1 MSGVSYNKST
11 HVWTVSTGTKTAD
24 IQAAIDSAAAG
35 DTIYFAAGTHTLTD
49 TLVIRHDGIAITGAG
64 EDLTTLKLDVS
75 KAGGE
80 AIVYKGE
87 GADWTGGLSKGVSEG
102 ATKITLADASGL
114 KTGDVLYLS
123 AANTAEF
130 LASGLYDNILDSP
143 YTADSPLR
151 ESYVEIASISG
162 NVVTLA
168 QPVAYDMG
176 TSETTVQRLD
186 LLKGASISDLT
197 VTTNLSAADPY
208 YFENEYE
215 QYSGES
221 AITGRY
227 VYNMSVSN
235 VRIVN
240 PVSNGLELR
249 GAFGGDVDGLEV
261 TGAHNKGGEGNGYGL
276 YLAETFYGNFEN
288 LTMTDVRHAVVFSSW
303 SAEIGNNVHVL
314 WTNRDIN
321 YHGSPDHSN
330 TVLVDRVEYDA
341 GSDRA
346 WPVVGTGSVM
356 HPWTD
361 IHDNTTLFRYAQ
373 GSFKDEEIVAQDG
386 GSTLYGN
393 GGHDLLIGGTGADF
407 LYGGEGNDTIR
418 GNEGADEIDG
428 GAGND
433 ILSGGSGRD
442 VFVKNYGEGA
452 DVVTDFLGWSNGD
465 ALALVGYYGV
475 SKVSDLV
482 MNQIG
487 DDVEIVLARGYRIE
501 DSILLKNVT
510 ISSLGE
516 ENFLFLDPG
525 KAALSVDLSSG
536 DDVIYGSGKADII
549 SSTISHINA
558 GDIVRAGAG
567 TDTLA
572 MVSSS
577 FTLVTAGLDNV
588 KGIDIIDVSAASSAR
603 LVLDDAFVAR
613 SDTGSIRVISDDDG
627 IDRIDTSAVAVEHE
641 VFVAGSGAVVM
652 ANVENNAISVDD
664 AFAGTLK
671 GGKYGDTITV
681 RGGGA
686 TLKGYEGDDTFL
698 IRDDTTARMEGGD
711 GDDIFSF
718 VSDSLRGTV
727 RVSGGA
733 GTADQ
738 LRFGQ
743 TVNVTAADLAG
754 VSGIEILSFRK
765 TGSSADLTDGMF
777 GGDALEVRGHTGG
790 ILSAMIDI
798 SGLSGDHTIVLG
810 RYMNLTVDGS
820 HSGNIDFRID
830 ETARGY
836 LSASNS
842 ADTITGSSLNDR
854 IYGNGGNDTI
864 AGGAGNDRLS
874 GGGGRD
880 IFEMTLGDGRDTIT
894 DFQTGASG
902 DRLDLTGYYH
912 LRSFSDLDLVQVG
925 SAVRLDLNANDSVTF
940 EDTNVAAFTADNFR
954 FDNSVIF
961 DLTLRT
967 TNGED
972 RIITGGGND
981 TVLVWVSNLDPAV
994 DVFDLGAGTDS
1005 MIFQTTEAFTFNA
1018 ARFSLM
1024 RGIEILDVSAA
1035 QTGPSLVISD
1045 SLAGD
1050 NDRGELTILYGA
1062 GGIGSLDTS
1071 RVDADHN
1078 VILIGSGAVTLAD
1091 GADNRVV
1098 FEAGQSVNLTGGD
1111 GGDYVR
1117 LRGGSATLVMGDGND
1132 TVAVTG
1138 DGVWNLRGG
1147 NGDDIFQFFTADG
1160 LAGQRVRGDSGY
1172 DEVRLYET
1180 ANYDASDLAN
1190 VSGIESIK
1198 LYEDGNMLELF
1209 AGLFGTRLTI
1219 GGNNGLVDAWI
1230 DMTGL
1235 AEGQTLVIDRDINAY
1250 LTGSSGVSY
1259 TIETTSSATGT
1270 VTATAGHDTIT
1281 CGSADDVLYGMGG
1294 NDFLYGGY
1302 GDDRIEGGSGND
1314 YIEGGRG
1321 ADILSGGTGD
1331 DVFAWVNV
1339 NDLGDIIED
1348 FEPQSGGDALDLSA
1362 LFEANRLGSQTVD
1375 SAFDGGFLR
1384 WRDVADGVQLQ
1395 VDLDGAAKATKG
1407 WVTIATLDGLDSTE
1421 VSHDVIR
1428 V

>member
-1 MSGVSYNKST
+1 MSGVSYDGTT
-11 HVWTVSTGTKTAD
+11 HIWTISTGTSTAD
-24 IQAAIDSAAAG
+24 IQSAIDSATAG
-35 DTIYFAAGTHTLTD
+35 DTIFFAAGAHTLTD
-49 TLVIRHDGIAITGAG
+49 TLVIRHDGIAIEGAG
-64 EDLTTLKLDVS
+64 EDLTTLKLDVA
-75 KAGGE
+75 KAGSGE
-80 AIVYKGE
+80 AIMYKGD
-87 GADWTGGLSKGVSEG
+87 GADWIGSLSKSVAEG
-102 ATKITLADASGL
+102 ATTITLPDVSGL
-114 KTGDVLYLS
+114 KAGDVLYLS
-123 AANTAEF
+123 AKNTAAF
-130 LASGLYDNILDSP
+130 LASGPYDNILDSP

-151 ESYVEIASISG
+151 ESYVRIASVSG

-176 TSETTVQRLD
+176 TSETTVQRMD
-186 LLKGASISDLT
+186 LLTGASVSNLT

-227 VYNMSVSN
+227 VKDMAVSN
-235 VRIVN
+235 IKIIN

-249 GAFGGDVDGLEV
+249 GAFGGNVDGLEV

-276 YLAETFYGNFEN
+276 YLAETFYGDFEN

-303 SAEIGNNVHVL
+303 SAEVGNNVHVL

-341 GSDRA
+341 GPDRA

-433 ILSGGSGRD
+433 VLSGGTGRD
-442 VFVKNYGEGA
+442 VFVKSYGEGA
-452 DVVTDFLGWSNGD
+452 DTVTDFLGWSNGD
-465 ALALVGYYGV
+465 ALALAGYYGI
-475 SKVSDLV
+475 SRLSDLV

-487 DDVEIVLARGYRIE
+487 DDVEIVFARGSGLE

-510 ISSLGE
+510 IASLGE
-516 ENFLFLDPG
+516 ENFLFLDSG
-525 KAALSVDLSSG
+525 KAALSIALSSG
-536 DDVIYGSGKADII
+536 DDVIYGSGKADIV
-549 SSTISHINA
+549 STTISHISE
-558 GDIVRAGAG
+558 GDIIRAGKG

-572 MVSSS
+572 IVSSS
-577 FTLVTAGLDNV
+577 FTFVTAGLDNI

-627 IDRIDTSAVAVEHE
+627 IDRIDTSAVASGHE
-641 VFVAGSGAVVM
+641 VFVAGSGTVIM
-652 ANVENNAISVDD
+652 ANVENNAVSVDE
-664 AFAGTLK
+664 ALAGMLK
-671 GGKYGDTITV
+671 GGRYNDVVTV
-681 RGGGA
+681 YAGAA
-686 TLKGYEGDDTFL
+686 TLKGNDGDDTFL
-698 IRDDTTARMEGGD
+698 IRGDTTARMEGGN

-718 VSDSLRGTV
+718 VSDSLHGAV
-727 RVSGGA
+727 RVLGGA
-733 GTADQ
+733 GSADQ

-765 TGSSADLTDGMF
+765 TGSSITLTDGMF

-798 SGLSGDHTIVLG
+798 SGLSGDHVIVLG

-820 HSGNIDFRID
+820 HSGNISFRID

-864 AGGAGNDRLS
+864 AGGKGNDRLS

-894 DFQTGASG
+894 DFQTGKSG
-902 DRLDLTGYYH
+902 DILDLTGYYH
-912 LRSFSDLDLVQVG
+912 LRSFLDLGLVQVG
-925 SAVRLDLNANDSVTF
+925 GAVRLDLNASESVIF
-940 EDTNVAAFTADNFR
+940 EDTTVAAFTADNFR

-972 RIITGGGND
+972 RIITGGGSD
-981 TVLVWVSNLDPAV
+981 TVLVWTSNLDPAL

-1005 MIFQTTEAFTFNA
+1005 MIFQTAGGFTFDST
-1018 ARFSLM
+1018 RFSLM

-1035 QTGPSLVISD
+1035 TGPNLVISD

-1050 NDRGELTILYGA
+1050 NERGELTILFGA

-1071 RVDADHN
+1071 GVDADHN
-1078 VILIGSGAVTLAD
+1078 VILIGTGAVTLAD
-1091 GADNRVV
+1091 GAGSRVV
-1098 FEAGQSVNLTGGD
+1098 FEAGQAANLTGGD
-1111 GGDYVR
+1111 GDDYVR
-1117 LRGGSATLVMGDGND
+1117 LRGGSATLAMGDGND
-1132 TVAVTG
+1132 TIAVTG
-1138 DGVWNLRGG
+1138 EGSWNLRGG

-1235 AEGQTLVIDRDINAY
+1235 ADGQTLIIDRDINAY
-1250 LTGSSGVSY
+1250 LTGSSGASY
-1259 TIETTSSATGT
+1259 HIETTSGATGT
-1270 VTATAGHDTIT
+1270 VTGTAGHDTIT

-1321 ADILSGGTGD
+1321 SDTMSGGTGD
-1331 DVFAWVNV
+1331 DVFAWTHV

-1348 FEPQSGGDALDLSA
+1348 FESQSGGDVLDLTA
-1362 LFEANRLGSQTVD
+1362 LFDANNLGSKTVD

-1407 WVTIATLDGLDSTE
+1407 WVTVVTLDGLDSTD